1 MLDRIFKIIRAN
13 IGDAFSQEQNTDA
26 LERELYRQYQE
37 QMRKAAAEPVYEPTP
52 PPPAYSAEELSH
64 YRALEVQPG
73 ADFEQIKAAYKT
85 MIKKY
90 HPDRFAK
97 QPDKQK
103 IAIEI
108 TQRINIAYSYFEKKF
123 GK

>member
-1 MLDRIFKIIRAN
+1 MFDRIFRIIRAN
-13 IGDAFSQEQNTDA
+13 IGDAFAREQNTGA
-26 LERELYRQYQE
+26 LERELYERYLE
-37 QMRKAAAEPVYEPTP
+37 QMHKADAAPVDEPTA

-64 YRALEVQPG
+64 YQALEVQPG

-103 IAIEI
+103 IAMEI
-108 TQRINIAYSYFEKKF
+108 TRRINIAYSYFEKKF

>member
-1 MLDRIFKIIRAN
+1 MFDRIFKIIRAN
-13 IGDAFSQEQNTDA
+13 IGDALSQEPQTDS

-37 QMRKAAAEPVYEPTP
+37 QMQKAAAEPAYEHPP
-52 PPPAYSAEELSH
+52 PPPAYSAEELG
-64 YRALEVQPG
+64 YYQALEVQPG
-73 ADFEQIKAAYKT
+73 ATFEQIKAAYKL

-90 HPDRFAK
+90 HPDRFPNE
-97 QPDKQK
+97 PDKQK
-103 IAIEI
+103 TAIEI